1 MLVIFAACAALM
13 SARIV
18 PALLA
23 VPLMALATAAV
34 AGAGPA
40 DLTSVVVDGTVKLAP
55 VFVTV
60 IFGAWLSRVAIAT
73 GIAETIVSYAAEF
86 GGDRPAL
93 LALVLSAAVAL
104 LFTSLTGLGAIIMVG
119 SIVLPIMMTIGIPRR
134 TAATLFMLAFA
145 LGFIFNIAQWKF
157 YTTTFG
163 VERAQMQP
171 YAFVL
176 AGIDLLALLVFTF
189 LRFRSARGYAQW
201 ALPAEEPV
209 RARAPALALVTPL
222 LPIALYFWLGLNP
235 IVAFA
240 LAALF
245 GALTAKPRAIVATL
259 VAAAIRGVED
269 VAPAVVLFMGIGMLL
284 VATGLPSVK
293 AALAPV
299 VTAIAPRNAFG
310 YVALFGLLSPLA
322 LYRGPLNPF
331 GVGIGVYTVLAG
343 LGILPP
349 ATLVAAVMAVV
360 QVQNVCDPT
369 NTQNVWVANFTGV
382 RVDEITRFTLP
393 FQVAVATLATLVV
406 ALFGGS
412 LLHAQPF
419 APAPASAAEPAPP
432 GLFAPASAANTI
444 AVAPADALSL
454 PAAQSVFSV
463 LAARWGGYDALWLD
477 APPAPSDCARKPYA
491 ALAVLRVTRLDA
503 AAVPSRIDTELEL
516 DDCAGW
522 PVDQWHV
529 AGDLPPAGARGA
541 LARDGLSALE
551 RMQRWTIVQPE
562 LARSLF
568 TRGLAYLPAG
578 GPSYFYTLFKTIDGN
593 MRAYVRAGGP
603 AYVAGLRTNDVV
615 EKLDGKYWWEYGTFA
630 TQQKAYDGLPHTF
643 VINRGKRE
651 LTIVLGA
658 PYGATSLLSGRGDAP
673 GVVRRDQRE
682 AVASRFRAAGR
693 AWGGV
698 EAGTPRTVARLA
710 GARRVHRRVG
720 VVEVHFAAIGHR
732 HANEAR
738 ADARQTLRALHRR
751 GRGREVVRLVHR
763 PTASGPAV
771 EVALRR
777 VHRIPNMR
785 LDVVEPAEPGLGR
798 GRVHSENLELV
809 VRVARRRR
817 ARDVVAEERA
827 VDVDGRAGAAAEIV
841 EVDVR
846 GRARRA
852 WIAVV
857 RGADLQARVVRA
869 LGRRRVEVVALGLP
883 GGGKGQLKRRAR
895 REDIVRR
902 GQRDVARGWG
912 QVDAGLSSVVVE
924 VVTGGCPLGRVE
936 LPGCRVRPL
945 RLSDARPVRVHQARG
960 PDGRIKGLR
969 LRGDLVGIGGQSGRA
984 RRRDPST
991 DAATRTART
1000 QSDRCNESKD
1010 VS

>member
-34 AGAGPA
+34 AGAGPG
-40 DLTSVVVDGTVKLAP
+40 DLASVVVDGTVKLAP

-93 LALVLSAAVAL
+93 LSLVLCAAVAL

-163 VERAQMQP
+163 VERAEMQP

-176 AGIDLLALLVFTF
+176 AAIDLLALLVFT
-189 LRFRSARGYAQW
+189 LVRFRSTRGYAQW

-209 RARAPALALVTPL
+209 RARTPVLALVTPL
-222 LPIALYFWLGLNP
+222 LPIVLYFWLGLNP

-240 LAALF
+240 LAALY
-245 GALTAKPRAIVATL
+245 GAVTAKPRAIVPTL

-299 VTAIAPRNAFG
+299 VSAIAPRNALA
-310 YVALFGLLSPLA
+310 YVVLFGLFSPLA

-406 ALFGGS
+406 AIFGGP

-419 APAPASAAEPAPP
+419 APAPASAAESAPP
-432 GLFAPASAANTI
+432 GLFAPAAAAGTI
-444 AVAPADALSL
+444 AVAPAGDALSL
-454 PAAQSVFSV
+454 PAARSVFDA
-463 LAARWGGYDALWLD
+463 LAGRWGGYDALWLD
-477 APPAPSDCARKPYA
+477 VPPEPSDCARKPYA
-491 ALAVLRVTRLDA
+491 ALAVLRVTTFAAGGA
-503 AAVPSRIDTELEL
+503 AARLDTELEL

-522 PVDQWHV
+522 PVNQWHV
-529 AGDLPPAGARGA
+529 ESEAPPAGDRETLARNGLTA
-541 LARDGLSALE
+541 LA
-551 RMQRWTIVQPE
+551 RMQRWVIEQPA
-562 LARSLF
+562 LARALF
-568 TRGLAYLPAG
+568 ARGLAYLPSS
-578 GPSYFYTLFKTIDGN
+578 GPAYFYTLFKTIDGN
-593 MRAYVRAGGP
+593 MRADVRAGGP
-603 AYVAGLRTNDVV
+603 AYVAGLRTNDVI

-630 TQQKAYDGLPHTF
+630 TQTKAYDGLPHTF
-643 VINRGKRE
+643 VVKRGARE
-651 LTIVLGA
+651 LTIALGA
-658 PYGATSLLSGRGDAP
+658 PYG
-673 GVVRRDQRE
+673 
-682 AVASRFRAAGR
+682 
-693 AWGGV
+693 
-698 EAGTPRTVARLA
+698 
-710 GARRVHRRVG
+710 
-720 VVEVHFAAIGHR
+720 
-732 HANEAR
+732 
-738 ADARQTLRALHRR
+738 
-751 GRGREVVRLVHR
+751 
-763 PTASGPAV
+763 
-771 EVALRR
+771 
-777 VHRIPNMR
+777 
-785 LDVVEPAEPGLGR
+785 
-798 GRVHSENLELV
+798 
-809 VRVARRRR
+809 
-817 ARDVVAEERA
+817 
-827 VDVDGRAGAAAEIV
+827 
-841 EVDVR
+841 
-846 GRARRA
+846 
-852 WIAVV
+852 
-857 RGADLQARVVRA
+857 
-869 LGRRRVEVVALGLP
+869 
-883 GGGKGQLKRRAR
+883 
-895 REDIVRR
+895 
-902 GQRDVARGWG
+902 
-912 QVDAGLSSVVVE
+912 
-924 VVTGGCPLGRVE
+924 
-936 LPGCRVRPL
+936 
-945 RLSDARPVRVHQARG
+945 
-960 PDGRIKGLR
+960 
-969 LRGDLVGIGGQSGRA
+969 
-984 RRRDPST
+984 
-991 DAATRTART
+991 
-1000 QSDRCNESKD
+1000 
-1010 VS
+1010 